1 MTKTFKLAVIPGDGI
16 GKEVIAA
23 GMKVLS
29 YLEEQSNDKFKFESD
44 YFDWGSDYYIE
55 HGSMIPEDGVET
67 LKDYDAIYFG
77 AVGDPR
83 VPDHVSLW
91 GLRIAICQGL
101 DQWANI
107 RPVEFLPGVQHRIAH
122 PDPESLNWIL
132 VRENSEGEYSGIGG
146 RNFSARPDERE
157 VAIQS
162 SIFTEYGCE
171 RIIRFAFDLA
181 RTRKRKKVTS
191 VTKSN
196 AQQYGMVLWDEVF
209 ERVSKEYPDV
219 ETDQWLV
226 DAMAAQFVLNPESL
240 EVVVASNLFADI
252 LSDLGSAL
260 AGSLG
265 IASSA
270 NLQVDKRFPSMFE
283 SVHGSAP
290 DIAGKGVANPIGTIA
305 SAALMLEDLG
315 LHEEAS
321 NLHEAIRRTTA
332 QGIIT
337 RDIGGTSNTE
347 EITNAIINNLTL

>member
-270 NLQVDKRFPSMFE
+270 NLQIDKRFPSMFE

-347 EITNAIINNLTL
+347 EITNEIINNLTL